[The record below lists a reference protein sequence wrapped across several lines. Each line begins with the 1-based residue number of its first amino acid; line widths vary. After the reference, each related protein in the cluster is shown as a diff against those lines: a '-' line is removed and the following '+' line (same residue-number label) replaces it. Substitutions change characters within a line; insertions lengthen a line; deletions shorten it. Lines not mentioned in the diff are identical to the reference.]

1 MPRSSRGIR
10 SPAMPWR
17 GMKISSIWRPTRSF
31 SRLPAPA
38 AGVLKEIMF
47 TDGATVTSG
56 QVLATI
62 EPGAPAIVAAPSGA
76 DTSAKAAARPD
87 AAAAKLSPA
96 AKRVVEENKV
106 DPKAVTGS
114 GRDGRVSKSDVVN
127 YLSAKDPASPPAPKA
142 GAPVPNARGTRAE
155 QRVPMTRLRARIA
168 ERMVQA
174 QATQALLTSFNEVDL
189 KAVNEMRAR
198 YKDQFEKQHGVK
210 LGFMSF
216 FAKACVE
223 ALKKFPS
230 VNASVDGNDI
240 VYHEYFDIG
249 VAVSTDRGLIVPV
262 LRDAD
267 LQSFADI
274 EKSIANFAGRA
285 RAGTITMEELT
296 GGTFTITNGG
306 VFGSLLSTPIVNS
319 PQSAILGMHK
329 IQDRAVVIDGQVV
342 VRPMMYIA
350 LTYDH
355 RHHRRPRSGAIP
367 GDRQAV
373 PRGSGAHGAR
383 RMSEFYDVIVIG
395 AGPAGYPAAI
405 RAGQNKLKVACVDEW
420 KNFDG
425 TYAFGGTCLNA
436 GCIPSKALLESSE
449 LFQRAKDEFSVHG
462 IKVGDVKLDLATMQ
476 KRRASIVKTMTGGIT
491 ALFKANG
498 VVGIQGHGRLLP
510 GNKVLVT
517 GRTAPRKL

>member
-1 MPRSSRGIR
+1 MTIEVRVPQLPESVADATIVSWHKKPGDAVARDENLVDLETD
-10 SPAMPWR
+10 
-17 GMKISSIWRPTRSF
+17 KVV
-31 SRLPAPA
+31 LEVPAPA
-38 AGVLKEIMF
+38 AGVLKEIKLN
-47 TDGATVTSG
+47 DGTTVTSG
-56 QVLATI
+56 QVLAVI
-62 EPGAPAIVAAPSGA
+62 EPGATAMSGASAPAIMAASGGA
-76 DTSAKAAARPD
+76 PAAGGGVTASAAISAATDAAKPD

-106 DPKAVTGS
+106 DPKAVAGS

-127 YLSAKDPASPPAPKA
+127 YLSAKDAAPAPASKAPA
-142 GAPVPNARGTRAE
+142 GTPVPAERGARAE

-189 KAVNEMRAR
+189 KAVNELRAR

-223 ALKKFPS
+223 ALKKFPA

-267 LQSFADI
+267 LQTFAEI
-274 EKSIANFAGRA
+274 EQSIGNFAGRA

-306 VFGSLLSTPIVNS
+306 VFGSLLSTPIVNA

-355 RHHRRPRSGAIP
+355 RIIDGRE
-367 GDRQAV
+367 AV
-373 PRGSGAHGAR
+373 Q
-383 RMSEFYDVIVIG
+383 F
-395 AGPAGYPAAI
+395 
-405 RAGQNKLKVACVDEW
+405 
-420 KNFDG
+420 
-425 TYAFGGTCLNA
+425 
-436 GCIPSKALLESSE
+436 
-449 LFQRAKDEFSVHG
+449 
-462 IKVGDVKLDLATMQ
+462 
-476 KRRASIVKTMTGGIT
+476 
-491 ALFKANG
+491 
-498 VVGIQGHGRLLP
+498 
-510 GNKVLVT
+510 LVT
-517 GRTAPRKL
+517 VKQCLEDPARMVLGV